1 MVWAHRFWLRL
12 QTLFRRDRITQ
23 RLDDEIQFHL
33 EQQIAENIAAGVSR
47 DEAGYAARRLFGNV
61 TWVKE
66 EVRVMWGWTL
76 WETIFRELRYAART
90 LRKSPGF
97 AATAFLTLAM
107 GIGASTAVFT
117 VVDSVLLKPLAFH
130 ESGRLVACWERVR
143 FLADDTTGP
152 NPRHVEVWRQRAT
165 AFSGLT
171 YLQNAAMGLTL
182 GAEHPRLTSAV
193 VAIPNLFEI
202 LQVHALQ
209 GRTFVPEDGV
219 QGHDNVAVLS
229 YLLWQDLF
237 HGDPGAVGATIRLGD
252 VSRQVVGVLP
262 ANFHFP
268 SGSALSSFRRGGQNV
283 SIAPDPAIF
292 IPAALDI
299 TKFEWNGNYG
309 NWIAL
314 GRLNPGVTLAQ
325 ASAQLNTIQAQ
336 ILADPAWPADRRAG
350 ALGAWVQP
358 MHEAIVGDS
367 RTALWLLMAAVLGL
381 MLIACLNLA
390 NAQLGRALTRSR
402 ESAVRTA
409 LGAAKWRLMWGAL
422 AENLVLAALGGAAGI
437 LLAKAALDLFMRYTP
452 VGLPRLSEIHL
463 NLNVL
468 LFSILLTFGA
478 SLLSALLPVVRLLTT
493 DPQASLQQSSSRSFG
508 SRHGNRL
515 RRWVIGLQVAGCTA
529 LLLVTG
535 LFSKSLLHLL
545 GEEKGFN
552 TDQVAVAEVRLT
564 PQSYGANQDR
574 VNFDDAVLSN
584 LRAISG
590 VEAAAMVSAMPL
602 GGESWI
608 ESVQRVDKPDLESPL
623 INFRWVSPG
632 YFETT
637 RQRLVAGR
645 FFEER
650 DRNLS
655 NVVLSEGEAKALW
668 GNQDPIGGQ
677 VKIEGRTFTVIGVVA
692 DSRNTSLKTPPALMA
707 YVHYKDRPPFPTY
720 FLVRASNAGGLGS
733 ALRQAIWKYDPEV
746 TIARVKTLGAQLT
759 DSLAPERFETL
770 VLLSFAAAALLLAML
785 GIYGVLSYSVVT
797 RKQEIGV
804 RMALGATRG
813 KVYGITFAEAGTPV
827 FAGIIAGLAASV
839 LASRAVQTML
849 YGTQA
854 VDPPV
859 ILMVTGLFLLSAM
872 AAAFLPARRAA
883 SVEPMEALRSE

>member
-1 MVWAHRFWLRL
+1 MEEADARGCADYVACRGGLMRWWRHREREQDLEREIRSDLELEAQEQEAKGLSPQEAH
-12 QTLFRRDRITQ
+12 
-23 RLDDEIQFHL
+23 
-33 EQQIAENIAAGVSR
+33 
-47 DEAGYAARRLFGNV
+47 YAARRAFGNV

-76 WETIFRELRYAART
+76 WETIFRELRYATRT

-97 AATAFLTLAM
+97 AATAFLTLAL

-130 ESGRLVACWERVR
+130 ESGSLVACWEHVR
-143 FLADDTTGP
+143 FLGDDATGP

-193 VAIPNLFEI
+193 VTIPNLFEI

-209 GRTFVPEDGV
+209 GRTFISEDGV
-219 QGHDNVAVLS
+219 QGHDNVAVLT
-229 YLLWQDLF
+229 YPLWQDLF

-268 SGSALSSFRRGGQNV
+268 NGSALRSFRRADQSVNV
-283 SIAPDPAIF
+283 APDPAIF

-299 TKFEWNGNYG
+299 TQFAWNGNYG
-309 NWIAL
+309 NWITL

-336 ILADPAWPADRRAG
+336 ILGDPAWPADRRPG
-350 ALGAWVQP
+350 ALGARVQP
-358 MHEAIVGDS
+358 MQEAIVGGS
-367 RTALWLLMAAVLGL
+367 RTALWLLMASVLSL

-409 LGAAKWRLMWGAL
+409 LGAAKWRLMWGLL
-422 AENLVLAALGGAAGI
+422 AENLLLAALGGATGI
-437 LLAKAALDLFMRYTP
+437 LLAKAALSLFMRDTP

-468 LFSILLTFGA
+468 LFSTLLTFGA
-478 SLLSALLPVVRLLTT
+478 SLVSALLPALRLLAT

-515 RRWVIGLQVAGCTA
+515 RRWLIGMQVAGCTA

-545 GEEKGFN
+545 
-552 TDQVAVAEVRLT
+552 T
-564 PQSYGANQDR
+564 
-574 VNFDDAVLSN
+574 
-584 LRAISG
+584 
-590 VEAAAMVSAMPL
+590 
-602 GGESWI
+602 
-608 ESVQRVDKPDLESPL
+608 
-623 INFRWVSPG
+623 
-632 YFETT
+632 
-637 RQRLVAGR
+637 
-645 FFEER
+645 
-650 DRNLS
+650 
-655 NVVLSEGEAKALW
+655 EGEAKALW
-668 GNQDPIGGQ
+668 GNDDAIGGQ
-677 VKIEGRTFTVIGVVA
+677 VKIEGRIFTVIGVVA
-692 DSRNTSLKTPPALMA
+692 DSRNTSLKTPPARMA
-707 YVHYKDRPPFPTY
+707 YVHYKDRTPFPTY
-720 FLVRASNAGGLGS
+720 FLVRSPNAGGLVS

-759 DSLAPERFETL
+759 DSLATERFETL
-770 VLLSFAAAALLLAML
+770 VLLSFGAAALLLAML
-785 GIYGVLSYSVVT
+785 GIYSVLSYSVVT

-804 RMALGATRG
+804 RMALGATRA
-813 KVYGITFAEAGTPV
+813 KVYALIFAEAGTPV
-827 FAGIIAGLAASV
+827 FAGVITGLVASL
-839 LASRAVQTML
+839 LASRAIQNLL
-849 YGTQA
+849 YGTRA
-854 VDPPV
+854 VDPAV
-859 ILMVTGLFLLSAM
+859 ILMVTGLFLLSAV

-883 SVEPMEALRSE
+883 SVEQEQTRHHQN

>member
-1 MVWAHRFWLRL
+1 VSWLSRKQREQDL
-12 QTLFRRDRITQ
+12 DRE
-23 RLDDEIQFHL
+23 LHADL
-33 EQQIAENIAAGVSR
+33 ELEAEAQQATGHSPQDA
-47 DEAGYAARRLFGNV
+47 YHAARRAFGNL

-66 EVRVMWGWTL
+66 EVRSMWGWTL
-76 WETIFRELRYAART
+76 WEIIFQELRYAART

-97 AATAFLTLAM
+97 AATAILTLAL

-143 FLADDTTGP
+143 FLRDDATGP

-165 AFSGLT
+165 AFNGLT
-171 YLQNAAMGLTL
+171 YLQYAAVGLTL
-182 GAEHPRLTSAV
+182 SAEHPRLINV
-193 VAIPNLFEI
+193 VVTIPNFFDV
-202 LQVHALQ
+202 LQIHALL

-229 YLLWQDLF
+229 YPLWQDLF
-237 HGDPGAVGATIRLGD
+237 HGDPGAIGATIRLGD

-268 SGSALSSFRRGGQNV
+268 SGSVLRSFRRGGQSV
-283 SIAPDPAIF
+283 SAAPDPAIF
-292 IPAALDI
+292 FPAALDV
-299 TKFEWNGNYG
+299 TKFQWNGNYG
-309 NWIAL
+309 NWVTLA
-314 GRLNPGVTLAQ
+314 RLNPGVTLAQ

-336 ILADPAWPADRRAG
+336 ILANPAWPADRRSG

-358 MHEAIVGDS
+358 MQEAIVSDS
-367 RTALWLLMAAVLGL
+367 RTALWLLMASVLGL

-390 NAQLGRALTRSR
+390 NAQLGRALARNR

-409 LGAAKWRLMWGAL
+409 LGAAKWRLAWNAL
-422 AENLVLAALGGAAGI
+422 AENLLLAAVGGAAGI
-437 LLAKAALDLFMRYTP
+437 LLARAALDLFLRDTP

-478 SLLSALLPVVRLLTT
+478 SLLSGILPALRLLAA
-493 DPQASLQQSSSRSFG
+493 DPQVSLQQSSSRSL
-508 SRHGNRL
+508 GNRQSNRA
-515 RRWVIGLQVAGCTA
+515 RRWLIGLQVAGCTA
-529 LLLVTG
+529 LLLITG

-545 GEEKGFN
+545 GEEKGFD
-552 TDQVAVAEVRLT
+552 TDQAAVAEVRLT
-564 PQSYGANQDR
+564 PQIYGEDQSR
-574 VNFDDAVLSN
+574 INFDDAVLAN
-584 LRAISG
+584 LRAIPG
-590 VEAAAMVSAMPL
+590 VQSAALVSAMPL

-608 ESVQRVDKPDLESPL
+608 EPVQRLDKPYLETPL

-637 RQRLVAGR
+637 RQRLLAGR

-668 GNQDPIGGQ
+668 GSEDPIGRR
-677 VKIEGRTFTVIGVVA
+677 VKIEGRIFTVVGVVA
-692 DSRNTSLKTPPALMA
+692 DSRSTSLKTPPARMA
-707 YVHYKDRPPFPTY
+707 YAHYKDRPPFHTY
-720 FLVRASNAGGLGS
+720 FLIRAANAGVLGS
-733 ALRQAIWKYDPEV
+733 AMRQAIWKYDPEV

-759 DSLAPERFETL
+759 DSLATERFETL
-770 VLLSFAAAALLLAML
+770 VLLSFGAAALLLAML

-804 RMALGATRG
+804 RMALGSTRARI
-813 KVYGITFAEAGTPV
+813 YALTFAEAGTTV
-827 FAGIIAGLAASV
+827 LAGVTTGLAASL
-839 LASRAVQTML
+839 LASRAIQGLL
-849 YGTQA
+849 YGTQT
-854 VDPPV
+854 VDLPV
-859 ILMVTGLFLLSAM
+859 ILMATGLFLLSAT

-883 SVEPMEALRSE
+883 SVDPMEALRSE